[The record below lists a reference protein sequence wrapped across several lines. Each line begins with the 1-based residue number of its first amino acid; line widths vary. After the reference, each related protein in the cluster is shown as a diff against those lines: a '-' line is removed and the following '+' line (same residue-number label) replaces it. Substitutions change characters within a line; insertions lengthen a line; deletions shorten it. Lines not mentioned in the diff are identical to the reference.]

1 MMTNALPS
9 TAARI
14 IDEKMNPLSSRID
27 RSTQLS
33 SSSSGCS
40 ATISLPLEPVRLGPT
55 VARNSKGDSED
66 KKDDEVAVSDSE
78 VNEAST
84 NCDVIGRMVG
94 VVAAAVEM
102 WLVNVAGCRWLLL
115 LLLLLFVEA
124 AVVALTATNVG
135 AAVDAAVMG
144 NVIVVARRSAT
155 LTPDISSIS
164 QPD

>member
-27 RSTQLS
+27 RSIQLS

-55 VARNSKGDSED
+55 EARNSKGDSED
-66 KKDDEVAVSDSE
+66 EKDDEVAVSDSE

-102 WLVNVAGCRWLLL
+102 WLVNVAGCRLLL
-115 LLLLLFVEA
+115 LLLLLFVDA
-124 AVVALTATNVG
+124 AVVALTATNVA